1 MRRNFFG
8 GFIAGMAMT
17 LIVLSLLGCQ
27 VSEAIQQ
34 LGQAA
39 PKATAVAALPT
50 ATLTPLPPATPAPSA
65 PPTAVLEE
73 GPALGPGVDVEEE
86 LVTAV
91 YERVSPSVVH
101 ITTQVLYTDFFFGV
115 YPEEGAGSGFVF
127 DKEGHIVTNYH
138 VIKNARMIQVSFGK
152 ELAVPAEVV
161 GTDPTNDLA
170 VLKVD
175 VPAEQLHPVELGTS
189 QDLRVGQR
197 ALAIGNPFGE
207 FDRTLTV
214 GVISAL
220 GRTLRE
226 DSGVIRQVIQT
237 DAAINPGNSGGP
249 LLDSYGRVIGVNTAI
264 VSPSGASAGIGFA
277 IPVDTVRR
285 VVPVLI
291 EKGYYPHPW
300 IGIAGY
306 TITPAVARELDLPV
320 EQGLLIA
327 RVYRGSPAERAGL
340 RGGTR
345 EVVIGKQSVLLG
357 GDIITAIDGQPIQD
371 WDALDEYLEENTQ
384 VGDTVELTVVRD
396 GRTLTVTLELAE
408 EPH

>member
-8 GFIAGMAMT
+8 GFIAGVAAT
-17 LIVLSLLGCQ
+17 LIILSMLGCQ

-34 LGQAA
+34 LGEDAPQA
-39 PKATAVAALPT
+39 TVVAALPT
-50 ATLTPLPPATPAPSA
+50 ATLTPLPPATPTPSV
-65 PPTAVLEE
+65 PPPPVLRE
-73 GPALGPGVDVEEE
+73 GLAFGAGVDVEEE

-115 YPEEGAGSGFVF
+115 YPEEGAGSGFVY

-138 VIKNARMIQVSFGK
+138 VIENARMIEVSFG
-152 ELAVPAEVV
+152 EEQAVPAEVV
-161 GTDPTNDLA
+161 GTDPSNDLA
-170 VLKVD
+170 VIKVD

-214 GVISAL
+214 GVVSAL

-285 VVPVLI
+285 VVPILI
-291 EKGYYPHPW
+291 DKGYYPHPW

-345 EVVIGKQSVLLG
+345 QVIIGNQSVFLG
-357 GDIITAIDGQPIQD
+357 GDIITAINGQPIQD

-396 GRTLTVTLELAE
+396 GRTLTVSLQLAE